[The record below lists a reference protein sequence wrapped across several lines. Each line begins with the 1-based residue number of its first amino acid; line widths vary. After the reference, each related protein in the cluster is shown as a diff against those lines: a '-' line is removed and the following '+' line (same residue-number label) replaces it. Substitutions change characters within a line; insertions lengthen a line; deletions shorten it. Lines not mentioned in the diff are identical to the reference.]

1 MAIPHNATIDQLRF
15 PVGRFEA
22 PATIT
27 PEHIAAWIEEV
38 AALPSQFRDAA
49 VRCSGAQLNTPYR
62 EGGWTV
68 RQVIHHLPDSHINC
82 YVRFRWALTEDRP
95 AIKVYDE
102 TAWAELPD
110 AAHGPIEMSL
120 DLLAAV
126 HGRWVALLRGM
137 RPEDF
142 AREFIHT
149 LSGPTTLARALGM
162 YAWHG
167 RHHLAHIKM
176 VLGEQRTATSER

>member
-1 MAIPHNATIDQLRF
+1 MPISDDTQLRY

-27 PEHIAAWIEEV
+27 PEQIAAWIEEV
-38 AALPSQFRDAA
+38 AALPGQLREAA
-49 VRCSGAQLNTPYR
+49 GRCTEEHLATPYR
-62 EGGWTV
+62 PRGWTV
-68 RQVIHHLPDSHINC
+68 RQVIHHIPDSHINC

-102 TAWAELPD
+102 VAWAELPD
-110 AAHGPIEMSL
+110 AAHAPVEISL
-120 DLLAAV
+120 KLLEAV
-126 HGRWVALLRGM
+126 HVRWVELLRAM

-142 AREFIHT
+142 AREFVHT
-149 LSGPTTLARALGM
+149 VSGPTTLARALGM

-176 VLGEQRTATSER
+176 VVG

>member
-1 MAIPHNATIDQLRF
+1 MPTSDDTQLDHLRF
-15 PVGRFEA
+15 PIGRFEA

-27 PEHIAAWIEEV
+27 AEHIAAWTDEV
-38 AALPSQFRDAA
+38 AALPGRLRQVAA
-49 VRCSGAQLNTPYR
+49 QCSEAQLDTPYR

-82 YVRFRWALTEDRP
+82 YVRYRWALTEDRP

-110 AAHGPIEMSL
+110 AAHAPIEISL
-120 DLLAAV
+120 NLLEAV
-126 HGRWVALLRGM
+126 HARWVELLRRM
-137 RPEDF
+137 QPADF
-142 AREFIHT
+142 AREFVHT
-149 LSGPTTLARALGM
+149 VQGPTTLERSLGM

-167 RHHLAHIKM
+167 RHHLAHVKM
-176 VLGEQRTATSER
+176 VVG

>member
-1 MAIPHNATIDQLRF
+1 MAIPHDATIDQLRF

-27 PEHIAAWIEEV
+27 PEHISAWIEEV

-49 VRCSGAQLNTPYR
+49 VRCSEAQLETPYR
-62 EGGWTV
+62 EGGWRV

-110 AAHGPIEMSL
+110 AAHAPIEMSL
-120 DLLAAV
+120 KLLEAV
-126 HGRWVALLRGM
+126 HARWVELLRRM
-137 RPEDF
+137 QPADF

-149 LSGPTTLARALGM
+149 VSGPTTLARALGM